1 MDPERRGYVGRRI
14 QHPGKSERRGTAQ
27 EGTRAVPNRHRG
39 KFHSQLP
46 KLVKVCGPKRMD
58 DSEGRSGKRQINLRL
73 PPVSSFLVGTESPIL
88 MRVALIRIS
97 L

>member
-1 MDPERRGYVGRRI
+1 MDPKRRGYVGRRI

-46 KLVKVCGPKRMD
+46 KLVKVCGDQSGWMTRKAD
-58 DSEGRSGKRQINLRL
+58 LGRDK
-73 PPVSSFLVGTESPIL
+73 
-88 MRVALIRIS
+88 LI
-97 L
+97 